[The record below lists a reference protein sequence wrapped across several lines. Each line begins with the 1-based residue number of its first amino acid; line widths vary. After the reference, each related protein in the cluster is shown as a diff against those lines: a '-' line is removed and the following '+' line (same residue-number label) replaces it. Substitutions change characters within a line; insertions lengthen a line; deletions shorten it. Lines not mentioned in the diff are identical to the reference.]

1 MLHPYCHIFC
11 SYFFFSISFYFL
23 FCSFIGELYKQGI
36 LTTKIMQRCMSDML
50 IQNDEDSLECLCK
63 LLTTIGKDLEGKVS
77 SEVSFYIL
85 IDKKNSICF

>member
-1 MLHPYCHIFC
+1 
-11 SYFFFSISFYFL
+11 
-23 FCSFIGELYKQGI
+23 
-36 LTTKIMQRCMSDML
+36 MQRCMSDML